1 MIHGSKKKWKKNR
14 KYFDLN
20 EIENTKYQKLWNA
33 ADTAFRGK
41 FV

>member
-1 MIHGSKKKWKKNR
+1 MGQKGSGRENR

-33 ADTAFRGK
+33 AHTALRGK